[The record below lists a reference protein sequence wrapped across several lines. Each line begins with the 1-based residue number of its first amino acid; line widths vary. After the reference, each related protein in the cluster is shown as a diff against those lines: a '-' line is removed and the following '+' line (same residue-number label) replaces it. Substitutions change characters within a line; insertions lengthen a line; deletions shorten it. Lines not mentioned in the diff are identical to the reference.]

1 MIPSLRKLTIIPA
14 GVFTKEMGRAAP
26 RTSYMMTA
34 QTVPP
39 TAVGEL
45 RATCVD
51 LQGRLQ
57 ARLTELIDELYGGMD
72 LPHGVFGLR
81 FDDGL

>member
-1 MIPSLRKLTIIPA
+1 M
-14 GVFTKEMGRAAP
+14 KEIGRVAP

-39 TAVGEL
+39 TAIGEL

-51 LQGRLQ
+51 LQQRLQ
-57 ARLTELIDELYGGMD
+57 ARLNELIDELYGRMD
-72 LPHGVFGLR
+72 LPQGKFRLR
-81 FDDGL
+81 FDDGF